1 MSEMITKNQIVS
13 LVKAA
18 RSNAHKR
25 NFKQSFELI
34 ITLKDIDFK
43 KQNVAIN
50 EVIPLP
56 FYSGQQPK
64 ICFICGGDLAL
75 RAKKAGVDLVLEP
88 EQLDKLQGNKKEV
101 KRLSKEY
108 DFFFADPTMMARV
121 GKILGQFLGP
131 TGKMPTPVPPNM
143 PIENMITRFR
153 NSVRARTRSQLS
165 VATKVGSEELDDEK
179 IAENILTVY
188 NTIERK
194 LPQGEKNIKRIYVK
208 LTMSKPLNMS
218 VGVKE

>member
-1 MSEMITKNQIVS
+1 MITKNQIIP
-13 LVKAA
+13 LIKAA
-18 RSNAHKR
+18 RSNAYKR

-43 KQNVAIN
+43 KQNVSIN
-50 EVIPLP
+50 EVIQLP

-75 RAKKAGVDLVLEP
+75 RAKKAGVDLVIEQ

-108 DFFFADPTMMARV
+108 DFFFAEPTMMARI
-121 GKILGQFLGP
+121 GKVFGQFLGP

-143 PIENMITRFR
+143 PIENMITKFR

-165 VATKVGSEELDDEK
+165 VATKVGSEELEDEQV
-179 IAENILTVY
+179 AENILAVY

-194 LPQGEKNIKRIYVK
+194 LPQGEKNIKKVYVK
-208 LTMSKPLNMS
+208 LTMSKPLDML
-218 VGVKE
+218 VGVKG